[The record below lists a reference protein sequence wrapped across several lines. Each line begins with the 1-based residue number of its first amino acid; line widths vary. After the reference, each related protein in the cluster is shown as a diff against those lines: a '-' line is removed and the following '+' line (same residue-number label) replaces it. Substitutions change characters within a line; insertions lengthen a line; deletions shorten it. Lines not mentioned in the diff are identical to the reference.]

1 MNIVLLGAPGAGKGT
16 QSAKLVEAFG
26 FKHVSTGDLLRA
38 AVKEGTELGVKAKG
52 YMDAGELVPDE
63 VVIGL
68 VEELLKAEPTANY
81 LLDGFPRTSAQAVAL
96 DGVMAEL
103 GVKLDMAISIDV
115 ENEVVVERI
124 SKRRLCKGCSYIGT
138 AADGDTCPVC
148 GAELYQRADDN
159 ADEQRAVC
167 LLADQRQNDGNDGRQ
182 QRPCRLGK
190 GFAVGALDCRSDDK
204 HEHRRN
210 DDDAHKRMRGVLLH
224 GFVSFTKQKIAS

>member
-1 MNIVLLGAPGAGKGT
+1 MRGGAVFLCEEFNMNIVLLGAPGAGKGT

-159 ADEQRAVC
+159 ADSVRTRLEAYDKSTAPLIDYYRGNGILVSVNGDQAPEAV
-167 LLADQRQNDGNDGRQ
+167 
-182 QRPCRLGK
+182 
-190 GFAVGALDCRSDDK
+190 FASIKEAAQL
-204 HEHRRN
+204 
-210 DDDAHKRMRGVLLH
+210 
-224 GFVSFTKQKIAS
+224 